1 MARLYK
7 RNDNVICNHLE
18 FIVLWRRSAH
28 RLHIFLPSSD
38 NNLIFARYF
47 ITMKTKLLFI
57 VSLFL
62 LLSQTLVAQEQDTVQ
77 RKKTRIHIDHYDV
90 ATFSKSMGDMQ
101 RLIGHV
107 KMHHDSAYFFCDSA
121 YFYEKTNSFK
131 AFQNVHIIVNDS
143 VEVFSDLLDYDGNTR
158 FAEFFD
164 NVKLMDDSTTLLTEY
179 MTYDR
184 NLHLACYP
192 DSATTYRGD
201 KTLISCIGYYRDDI
215 KEFSFFENVEVL
227 SPKYQMFTDTLFYNT
242 AIEKMWFEGPTTII
256 DKENTLEGKHGYYLV
271 DKDVAFLDK
280 RPLMYN
286 EKQRM
291 RSDSMYYNR
300 DVGLAKAFDHV
311 DMIDTSY
318 KIVMRGNYFEM
329 WEDSGFSFATDSAYA
344 ISYEGTDS
352 LYIHGDTLFVHVDKE
367 KEEVEKLI
375 ARRNVRFF
383 KSDLQGKCDTL
394 TYLMSDSTIKMRVA
408 PILWAEDSQL
418 SGTDIDIK
426 LKEQTVEWVLQKGN
440 AFVVSKD
447 TIEGFNQI
455 KGTDI
460 TSWFS
465 NGNIHYVNV
474 DGTKAETIY
483 WIRDNDGS
491 LIGIDVSDS
500 ETMTIEMED
509 QRVSIIKSFK
519 DIHETMYPEDDL
531 KESDRYLSGF
541 KWHDE
546 ARPTDKN
553 DIFRRI
559 EAEMPKAEV
568 ESNETP
574 TELSTEAIEESKAKE
589 EQPKRHRQR
598 KNLENNN

>member
-1 MARLYK
+1 
-7 RNDNVICNHLE
+7 
-18 FIVLWRRSAH
+18 
-28 RLHIFLPSSD
+28 
-38 NNLIFARYF
+38 
-47 ITMKTKLLFI
+47 MKAKLLLI
-57 VSLFL
+57 VSVFF
-62 LLSQTLVAQEQDTVQ
+62 LLSQFVVAQEQDTVQ
-77 RKKTRIHIDHYDV
+77 RKKTRIHIEHYDV
-90 ATFSKSMGDMQ
+90 ATYSKSMGDMQ

-107 KMHHDSAYFFCDSA
+107 KMRHDSAYFFCDSA
-121 YFYEKTNSFK
+121 YFFQKTNSFK

-179 MTYDR
+179 LTYDR

-201 KTLISCIGYYRDDI
+201 KTLISCIGYYRDNI

-227 SPKYQMFTDTLFYNT
+227 SPKYQMYTDTLYYNT
-242 AIEKMWFEGPTTII
+242 DIEKMWFEGPTTIL
-256 DKENTLEGKHGYYLV
+256 DKENTLVGRHGYYLV
-271 DKDVAFLDK
+271 DEDVAFLDK

-286 EKQRM
+286 ETQRM
-291 RSDSMYYNR
+291 QSDSIYYNR

-344 ISYEGTDS
+344 ISYEGGDS
-352 LYIHGDTLFVHVDKE
+352 LYIHGDTLFVHIDKE

-383 KSDLQGKCDTL
+383 KSDMQGKCDTL
-394 TYLMSDSTIKMRVA
+394 TYLMADSTIRMRVA

-418 SGTDIDIK
+418 SGIDIDIK
-426 LKEQTVEWVLQKGN
+426 LKDQKVEWVLQKGN
-440 AFVVSKD
+440 AFIISQD

-455 KGTDI
+455 KGADI
-460 TSWFS
+460 TSRFRD
-465 NGNIHYVNV
+465 GNIHRVNV

-500 ETMTIEMED
+500 ETMAIEIEN
-509 QRVSIIKSFK
+509 QSVSIIKSFK
-519 DIHETMYPEDDL
+519 DIHETMYPEEDL

-546 ARPTDKN
+546 ARPKDKD

-559 EAEMPKAEV
+559 EAEMPQTEV
-568 ESNETP
+568 TPQEAP
-574 TELSTEAIEESKAKE
+574 TESVAEEEVQE
-589 EQPKRHRQR
+589 EQPKRHRKR
-598 KNLENNN
+598 KNLENND

>member
-1 MARLYK
+1 MNSLFCG
-7 RNDNVICNHLE
+7 DDVHT
-18 FIVLWRRSAH
+18 VSTS
-28 RLHIFLPSSD
+28 FLPNSD
-38 NNLIFARYF
+38 NNRTFARYF
-47 ITMKTKLLFI
+47 ITMKAKLLLI

-62 LLSQTLVAQEQDTVQ
+62 LLSQMLVAQEQDTVK
-77 RKKTRIHIDHYDV
+77 RKKTRIIIEHYDV

-101 RLIGHV
+101 RLIGNV
-107 KMHHDSAYFFCDSA
+107 KMRHDSAYFFCDSA
-121 YFYEKTNSFK
+121 HFFQKTNSFK

-184 NLHLACYP
+184 NMHLACYP

-227 SPKYQMFTDTLFYNT
+227 SPKYQMYTDTLFYNT

-256 DKENTLEGKHGYYLV
+256 NKENILEGEHGYYLV
-271 DKDVAFLDK
+271 DEDIAFLDK

-286 EKQRM
+286 ETQRV
-291 RSDSMYYNR
+291 RSDSIYYNR
-300 DVGLAKAFDHV
+300 NVGLAKAFDHV

-318 KIVMRGNYFEM
+318 KVVMRGNYVEM
-329 WEDSGFSFATDSAYA
+329 WEDIGFSFATDSAYA
-344 ISYEGTDS
+344 ISYEGGDS
-352 LYIHGDTLFVHVDKE
+352 LYIHGDTLFVYIDKE
-367 KEEVEKLI
+367 KEELEKLI

-383 KSDLQGKCDTL
+383 KSDMQGKCDTL
-394 TYLMSDSTIKMRVA
+394 TYLMADSTIRMRVA
-408 PILWAEDSQL
+408 PILWAEDSQMT
-418 SGTDIDIK
+418 GTDIDIK
-426 LKEQTVEWVLQKGN
+426 LKDQKVEWVLQKGN
-440 AFVVSKD
+440 AFIISQD

-460 TSWFS
+460 TSWFQ
-465 NGNIHYVNV
+465 NGNIHHVNI

-483 WIRDNDGS
+483 WIRDSDGS

-500 ETMTIEMED
+500 ETMSIEMEN
-509 QRVSIIKSFK
+509 QSVSVIKSFK
-519 DIHETMYPEDDL
+519 DIHETMYPEEDL
-531 KESDRYLSGF
+531 NESSRYLSGF

-546 ARPTDKN
+546 ARPTDKD
-553 DIFRRI
+553 DIFRRV
-559 EAEMPKAEV
+559 EAEMPPAATV
-568 ESNETP
+568 EEAP
-574 TELSTEAIEESKAKE
+574 QQTEGQTI
-589 EQPKRHRQR
+589 EQPAAEEKEKPKKHRPR
-598 KNLENNN
+598 KE

>member
-1 MARLYK
+1 MHT
-7 RNDNVICNHLE
+7 V
-18 FIVLWRRSAH
+18 STS
-28 RLHIFLPSSD
+28 FLPSSD
-38 NNLIFARYF
+38 NNRTFARYF
-47 ITMKTKLLFI
+47 ITMKAKLLLI
-57 VSLFL
+57 VSVFF
-62 LLSQTLVAQEQDTVQ
+62 LLSQVVVAQEQDTVQ
-77 RKKTRIHIDHYDV
+77 RKKTRIHIEHYDV
-90 ATFSKSMGDMQ
+90 ATYSKSMGDMQ

-107 KMHHDSAYFFCDSA
+107 KMRHDSAYFFCDSA
-121 YFYEKTNSFK
+121 YFFQKTNSFK

-158 FAEFFD
+158 FAKFFD

-179 MTYDR
+179 LTYDR

-201 KTLISCIGYYRDDI
+201 KTLISCIGYYRDNI

-227 SPKYQMFTDTLFYNT
+227 SPKYQMYTDTLYYNT
-242 AIEKMWFEGPTTII
+242 DIEKMWFEGPTTIL
-256 DKENTLEGKHGYYLV
+256 DKENTLEGRHGYYLV
-271 DKDVAFLDK
+271 DEDVAFLDK

-286 EKQRM
+286 ETQRM
-291 RSDSMYYNR
+291 QSDSIYYNR

-344 ISYEGTDS
+344 ISYEGGDS
-352 LYIHGDTLFVHVDKE
+352 LYIHGDTLFVHIDKE

-383 KSDLQGKCDTL
+383 KSDMQGKCDTL
-394 TYLMSDSTIKMRVA
+394 TYLMADSTIRMRVA

-418 SGTDIDIK
+418 SGIDIDIK
-426 LKEQTVEWVLQKGN
+426 LKDQKVEWVLQKGN
-440 AFVVSKD
+440 AFIISQD

-455 KGTDI
+455 KGADI
-460 TSWFS
+460 TSRFRD
-465 NGNIHYVNV
+465 GNIHRVNV

-500 ETMTIEMED
+500 ETMAIEIEN
-509 QRVSIIKSFK
+509 QSVSIIKSFK
-519 DIHETMYPEDDL
+519 DIHETMYPEEDL

-546 ARPTDKN
+546 ARPTDKD

-559 EAEMPKAEV
+559 EAEMPQAEV
-568 ESNETP
+568 TPQEAP
-574 TELSTEAIEESKAKE
+574 TESVAEEEVQE
-589 EQPKRHRQR
+589 EQPKRHRKR
-598 KNLENNN
+598 KNLENND

>member
-1 MARLYK
+1 MHT
-7 RNDNVICNHLE
+7 V
-18 FIVLWRRSAH
+18 STS
-28 RLHIFLPSSD
+28 FLPSSD
-38 NNLIFARYF
+38 NNRTFARYF
-47 ITMKTKLLFI
+47 ITMKAKLLLI
-57 VSLFL
+57 VSVFF
-62 LLSQTLVAQEQDTVQ
+62 LLSQFVVAQEQDTVQ
-77 RKKTRIHIDHYDV
+77 RKKTRIHIEHYDV
-90 ATFSKSMGDMQ
+90 ATYSKSMGDMQ

-107 KMHHDSAYFFCDSA
+107 KMRHDSAYFFCDSA
-121 YFYEKTNSFK
+121 YFFQKTNSFK

-179 MTYDR
+179 LTYDR

-201 KTLISCIGYYRDDI
+201 KTLISCIGYYRDNI

-227 SPKYQMFTDTLFYNT
+227 SPKYQMYTDTLYYNT
-242 AIEKMWFEGPTTII
+242 DIEKMWFEGPTTIL
-256 DKENTLEGKHGYYLV
+256 DKENTLEGRHGYYLV
-271 DKDVAFLDK
+271 DEDVAFLDN

-286 EKQRM
+286 ETQRM
-291 RSDSMYYNR
+291 QSDSIYYNR

-344 ISYEGTDS
+344 ISYEGSDS
-352 LYIHGDTLFVHVDKE
+352 LYIHGDTLFVHIDKD

-383 KSDLQGKCDTL
+383 KSDMQGKCDTL
-394 TYLMSDSTIKMRVA
+394 TYLMADSTIRMRVA

-418 SGTDIDIK
+418 SGIDIDIK
-426 LKEQTVEWVLQKGN
+426 LKDQKVEWVLQKGN
-440 AFVVSKD
+440 AFIISQD

-455 KGTDI
+455 KGADI
-460 TSWFS
+460 TSRFRD
-465 NGNIHYVNV
+465 GNIHRVNV

-500 ETMTIEMED
+500 ETMAIEIEN
-509 QRVSIIKSFK
+509 QSVSIIKSFK
-519 DIHETMYPEDDL
+519 DIHETMYPEEDL

-546 ARPTDKN
+546 ARPTDKD

-559 EAEMPKAEV
+559 EAEMPQAEV
-568 ESNETP
+568 TPQEAP
-574 TELSTEAIEESKAKE
+574 TESVAEEEVQE

-598 KNLENNN
+598 KNLENND

>member
-1 MARLYK
+1 MHT
-7 RNDNVICNHLE
+7 V
-18 FIVLWRRSAH
+18 STS
-28 RLHIFLPSSD
+28 FLPSSD
-38 NNLIFARYF
+38 NNRTFARYF
-47 ITMKTKLLFI
+47 ITMKAKLLLI
-57 VSLFL
+57 VSVFF
-62 LLSQTLVAQEQDTVQ
+62 LLSQFVVAQEQDTVQ
-77 RKKTRIHIDHYDV
+77 RKKTRIHIEHYDV
-90 ATFSKSMGDMQ
+90 ATYSKSMGDMQ

-107 KMHHDSAYFFCDSA
+107 KMRHDSAYFFCDSA
-121 YFYEKTNSFK
+121 YFFQKTNSFK

-179 MTYDR
+179 LTYDR

-201 KTLISCIGYYRDDI
+201 KTLISCIGYYRDNI

-227 SPKYQMFTDTLFYNT
+227 SPKYQMYTDTLYYNT
-242 AIEKMWFEGPTTII
+242 DIEKMWFEGPTTIL
-256 DKENTLEGKHGYYLV
+256 DRENTLVGRHGYYLV
-271 DKDVAFLDK
+271 DEDVAFLDK

-286 EKQRM
+286 ETQRM
-291 RSDSMYYNR
+291 QSDSIYYNR

-344 ISYEGTDS
+344 ISYEGGDS
-352 LYIHGDTLFVHVDKE
+352 LYIHGDTLFVHIDKE

-383 KSDLQGKCDTL
+383 KSDMQGKCDTL
-394 TYLMSDSTIKMRVA
+394 TYLMADSTIRMRVA
-408 PILWAEDSQL
+408 PILCAEDSQL
-418 SGTDIDIK
+418 SGIDIDIK
-426 LKEQTVEWVLQKGN
+426 LKDQKVEWVLQKGN
-440 AFVVSKD
+440 AFIISQD

-455 KGTDI
+455 KGADI
-460 TSWFS
+460 TSRFRD
-465 NGNIHYVNV
+465 GNIHRVNV

-500 ETMTIEMED
+500 ETMAIEIEN
-509 QRVSIIKSFK
+509 QSVSIIKSFK
-519 DIHETMYPEDDL
+519 DIHETMYPEEDL

-546 ARPTDKN
+546 ARPTDKD

-559 EAEMPKAEV
+559 EAEMPQAEV
-568 ESNETP
+568 TPQEAP
-574 TELSTEAIEESKAKE
+574 TESVAEEEVQE

-598 KNLENNN
+598 KNLENND